1 LRAVSRI
8 GPTLSVNAAMSRC
21 NHNEEFEPMPRKPNY
36 EFERRERDRLKAIKN
51 AEKAA
56 AKKEARERA
65 RAEAGDKAAPAESDD
80 KS

>member
-1 LRAVSRI
+1 
-8 GPTLSVNAAMSRC
+8 
-21 NHNEEFEPMPRKPNY
+21 MPRKLNY

-65 RAEAGDKAAPAESDD
+65 RAETTGIAVPGDLEGDGKSDEKA
-80 KS
+80 